1 MYDPHVFGVLVGQ
14 DLKIVN
20 SDATTHNVHAVAQIN
35 PDFNIGQ
42 RQGAGPII
50 RIFDKPETTVPIVCN
65 QHPWMKA
72 VAHVVSNPYFAV
84 SGADGG
90 FEIKNLPP
98 GTYTLEALHE
108 KYGASTQQV
117 TVVAGKPVTVNFS
130 FSSGQTYVPGSL
142 KTLAT
147 VVIP

>member
-1 MYDPHVFGVLVGQ
+1 MLRTGQ

-20 SDATTHNVHAVAQIN
+20 SDARLTHNVHAMAQVN

-50 RIFDKPETTVPIVCN
+50 RIFDKPETTRDHSQSV
-65 QHPWMKA
+65 HPEEGGCACDIETVLLLVQREW
-72 VAHVVSNPYFAV
+72 
-84 SGADGG
+84 G
-90 FEIKNLPP
+90 FEIKEPASGHLRA
-98 GTYTLEALHE
+98 EALHE

-130 FSSGQTYVPGSL
+130 FSSARISYVPGSL

-147 VVIP
+147 VVVPA